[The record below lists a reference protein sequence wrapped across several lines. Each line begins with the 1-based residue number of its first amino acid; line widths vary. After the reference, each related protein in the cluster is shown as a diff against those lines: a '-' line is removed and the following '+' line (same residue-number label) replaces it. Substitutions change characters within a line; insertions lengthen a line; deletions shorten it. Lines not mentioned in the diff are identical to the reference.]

1 MSKSNRRKRSGGELL
16 KKVKPVWEKS
26 GTYILGVLFFLLTC
40 LSSAET
46 VKPVALCLVAAAVV
60 LGALRWKKV
69 SSELVKPPL
78 LALTAYVAMGGV
90 SMFYAMSGKFAL
102 HEFLK
107 LLIGWAVAA
116 LIAAFADREHPGERG
131 AAVLEGACALAGL
144 VSIDLLSTRVISTPV
159 LWILGLFTRDYQD
172 LTVVE
177 EGVRM
182 TSLYMNPNVFAGC
195 MGLGVLLSLGLAVTE
210 EKRRGFHT
218 VCLYVNSLAFVLAFS
233 MGATGVIVVSF
244 LVYLALEGRERR
256 PRALVLMAETLGLA
270 AVGAG
275 LISATS
281 FTAWTGF
288 RVVPLACLG
297 LGSAGLWALDRFV
310 GRRIAGALRG
320 HERAVPVVI
329 VCLLAAVAAYGAAA
343 VNVTGGAAL
352 EAGEGLRRA
361 AYPEPGAYTLTA
373 ESRGELLVTVESQ
386 NQRDTMMHT
395 SSVLYEGAADQ
406 AAFQVPEDSL
416 VVYFNLYAPAGAQVE
431 ELSYAG
437 EAGSGEV
444 PLGYKLLPGFIANR
458 LQGLFAN
465 ENAIQR
471 TVFFADGMKLFR
483 RGPLFGMGLGS
494 FETALKSVQSFY
506 YETKY
511 VHNHYIQ
518 TLLETGLV
526 GLALYVGLLG
536 SCVWAVW
543 RSRKRVPLAPAL
555 GAAVVFM
562 AGHAMAEVVFSY
574 YAYLP
579 LAFGVVGLL
588 SVSCA
593 EPVPALEKRG
603 AVKGGLTAG
612 VLGLAAAF
620 LVLLVGNM
628 SAQSLLGSP
637 GVTLEDLTRG
647 AELDK
652 FEWADYML
660 SYVSSVTGQ
669 EVEGEI
675 REQADAYA
683 ERLGELD
690 SNTIPVYLAEYYF
703 STGRTEEGLAM
714 TKKYVEYLSS
724 DPAAWRLAFH
734 VLEQY
739 AQDTEEFRAGVK
751 ELSELLA
758 AWNGEN
764 MGTIE
769 LDEGSAAFLQR
780 MGAL

>member
-1 MSKSNRRKRSGGELL
+1 M
-16 KKVKPVWEKS
+16 
-26 GTYILGVLFFLLTC
+26 
-40 LSSAET
+40 
-46 VKPVALCLVAAAVV
+46 
-60 LGALRWKKV
+60 
-69 SSELVKPPL
+69 
-78 LALTAYVAMGGV
+78 
-90 SMFYAMSGKFAL
+90 
-102 HEFLK
+102 
-107 LLIGWAVAA
+107 
-116 LIAAFADREHPGERG
+116 
-131 AAVLEGACALAGL
+131 
-144 VSIDLLSTRVISTPV
+144 
-159 LWILGLFTRDYQD
+159 
-172 LTVVE
+172 
-177 EGVRM
+177 
-182 TSLYMNPNVFAGC
+182 
-195 MGLGVLLSLGLAVTE
+195 
-210 EKRRGFHT
+210 
-218 VCLYVNSLAFVLAFS
+218 
-233 MGATGVIVVSF
+233 
-244 LVYLALEGRERR
+244 
-256 PRALVLMAETLGLA
+256 
-270 AVGAG
+270 
-275 LISATS
+275 
-281 FTAWTGF
+281 
-288 RVVPLACLG
+288 
-297 LGSAGLWALDRFV
+297 
-310 GRRIAGALRG
+310 
-320 HERAVPVVI
+320 
-329 VCLLAAVAAYGAAA
+329 
-343 VNVTGGAAL
+343 
-352 EAGEGLRRA
+352 
-361 AYPEPGAYTLTA
+361 
-373 ESRGELLVTVESQ
+373 
-386 NQRDTMMHT
+386 
-395 SSVLYEGAADQ
+395 
-406 AAFQVPEDSL
+406 
-416 VVYFNLYAPAGAQVE
+416 
-431 ELSYAG
+431 
-437 EAGSGEV
+437 
-444 PLGYKLLPGFIANR
+444 
-458 LQGLFAN
+458 
-465 ENAIQR
+465 
-471 TVFFADGMKLFR
+471 
-483 RGPLFGMGLGS
+483 
-494 FETALKSVQSFY
+494 
-506 YETKY
+506 
-511 VHNHYIQ
+511 
-518 TLLETGLV
+518 

-536 SCVWAVW
+536 SCAWAVW